1 MRRLVFMMIFSS
13 FLVGCMSLQTP
24 HLEKLWQGRFSLSVR
39 SATID
44 NHQSGHFLLSHTP
57 AVLTVLD
64 LKSALGNT
72 LARIEQGQDYAQLQ
86 AVGIDTIKAQDAQTL
101 MKTALGFSVPINGL
115 EYWLDGQA
123 SPWSKAETVPDKAPY
138 ETIIQNGWTITYLA
152 YVNGLPSRLRLTRA
166 ETSDNPAISMTIV
179 INSRTP

>member
-1 MRRLVFMMIFSS
+1 MRRLVFVMIFSS

-64 LKSALGNT
+64 LKRAL
-72 LARIEQGQDYAQLQ
+72 
-86 AVGIDTIKAQDAQTL
+86 DALTL
-101 MKTALGFSVPINGL
+101 MKRAVGFSVPINGL

>member
-1 MRRLVFMMIFSS
+1 MRRLVFVMIFSS

-72 LARIEQGQDYAQLQ
+72 LA
-86 AVGIDTIKAQDAQTL
+86 IKALDAQTL